1 MASKGSGFF
10 AIDRRTWAE
19 VCGLGINP
27 AVAYLVLAQGTSRN
41 NRLTSWSVTSL
52 RHYVGIS
59 WERGKPAIE
68 QLIKAGIICH
78 APSHSKNKP
87 RYDLPSWAEI
97 FAANLERKRARLSE
111 SDQRF
116 LAKLRNDGIPAKK
129 TFRLEQDLE
138 RMAGWG
144 VLYRQGDDYRLDFP
158 PMEPDVIWL
167 PNTIVTGTD
176 RGEESPVRRLRSG
189 GDVWNLRL
197 FVDLY
202 HAHNLRDDGGIS
214 PGVILEKYERTLVG
228 EQGIFNVWAFRQKQ
242 KFLTWTG
249 PFAVHEQRP
258 KKTDENHLVW
268 ENLRQLEKNGLLTF
282 VPHLWESDSKD
293 AEVLHAYGIEGIGGE
308 QVEIEIG
315 QGAHLAGQA
324 MVLDAKV
331 DGLSGYYLAPVKNTL
346 PNVQMVGVVRLTYRP
361 HTSRTANWFADLNET
376 APRWIQIYRELRQK
390 AEQSRQKTPV
400 VGSGR

>member
-19 VCGLGINP
+19 ACNLGMNA

-41 NRLTSWSVTSL
+41 NRSTSWSVTSL
-52 RHYVGIS
+52 RHHVGIS

-78 APSHSKNKP
+78 APSHSKSKP

-97 FAANLERKRARLSE
+97 IAANLERKRASLSE

-144 VLYRQGDDYRLDFP
+144 VLYRQGDNYSLDFP
-158 PMEPDVIWL
+158 PTEPDVIWL

-189 GDVWNLRL
+189 GNVWTLRL

-214 PGVILEKYERTLVG
+214 PRVIREEYERKPAG
-228 EQGIFNVWAFRQKQ
+228 RQGIFSVWAFRRGQQ
-242 KFLTWTG
+242 SISWTG
-249 PFAVHEQRP
+249 PFAAHVQRP
-258 KKTDENHLVW
+258 EKKDQNHPLW
-268 ENLRQLEKNGLLTF
+268 ENLDQLQKNGLLTF

-308 QVEIEIG
+308 QKEIEIG
-315 QGAHLAGQA
+315 QAAHLAGQA
-324 MVLDAKV
+324 MVLEAKV
-331 DGLSGYYLAPVKNTL
+331 DGLSGCYLAPVKYTL

-361 HTSRTANWFADLNET
+361 HTSRTANWFAELNEK
-376 APRWIQIYRELRQK
+376 APHWIQLYRELRQK

-400 VGSGR
+400 AGSGR

>member
-87 RYDLPSWAEI
+87 RYDLLSWAEI
-97 FAANLERKRARLSE
+97 FAAHLEHKRACLSD
-111 SDQRF
+111 SDKRF
-116 LAKLRNDGIPAKK
+116 LAKLRNNEIPAKK
-129 TFRLEQDLE
+129 TYDQRQDLK
-138 RMAGWG
+138 RMAELG
-144 VLYRQGDDYRLDFP
+144 VLHRQGDDYSLDFP

-176 RGEESPVRRLRSG
+176 RGEESPVRRVRSG
-189 GDVWNLRL
+189 GDVWTLRL

-214 PGVILEKYERTLVG
+214 PRVIFEKYERKSVG
-228 EQGIFNVWAFRQKQ
+228 QQGIFNIWAFRRERR
-242 KFLTWTG
+242 FFTCTG
-249 PFAVHEQRP
+249 PFVAHAQRHA
-258 KKTDENHLVW
+258 KTDEIHPVW
-268 ENLRQLEKNGLLTF
+268 ENVDQLAKNGLLTF

-293 AEVLHAYGIEGIGGE
+293 AEVLHAYGIEGISGE
-308 QVEIEIG
+308 QKEIEIG
-315 QGAHLAGQA
+315 QAAHLAGQA

-331 DGLSGYYLAPVKNTL
+331 DRLSGYYLAPVKNTL

-361 HTSRTANWFADLNET
+361 HTSRTANWFAELNEK
-376 APRWIQIYRELRQK
+376 APHWIQLYRELHQK

-400 VGSGR
+400 AGSGR